1 MRVVFVF
8 VHLTTTQ
15 FSIRKKKKKKK
26 VQYCILSHSI
36 DVTCELCYKERKKK
50 KIGLGWGFFF
60 FFFAFKIIYFSHN
73 DNNKTLVL
81 KFGVRSTMDLNN
93 EVLFL
98 SQIGNNFKTWD

>member
-1 MRVVFVF
+1 MF
-8 VHLTTTQ
+8 VHPTTAQ
-15 FSIRKKKKKKK
+15 FSIRRKTKKK

-50 KIGLGWGFFF
+50 FGLGWGFLFF

-73 DNNKTLVL
+73 NNNKTLVL

-98 SQIGNNFKTWD
+98 SQISHNFKTWD